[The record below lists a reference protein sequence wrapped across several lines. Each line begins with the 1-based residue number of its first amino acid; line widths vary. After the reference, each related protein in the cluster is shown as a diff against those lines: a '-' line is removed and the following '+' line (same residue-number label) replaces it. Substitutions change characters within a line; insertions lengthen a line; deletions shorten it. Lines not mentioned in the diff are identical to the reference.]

1 MHSHIF
7 RTASRIAPQLFE
19 ICWNTARQTM
29 QVVDLLQRMMLATT
43 MFALG
48 KMPQAWSVTL
58 AAARLALGTMRQAGV
73 IMCASQ
79 TSSRS

>member
-1 MHSHIF
+1 
-7 RTASRIAPQLFE
+7 
-19 ICWNTARQTM
+19 M

-79 TSSRS
+79 TPSRT